1 MSGKQKTEG
10 VRRIWDKYKFVALVA
25 LAGAVLLLWPGGDGK
40 TAERAS
46 PQAAALV
53 EAELQQEMEDILGRI
68 QGVGEVQVLL
78 TVESDGERQL
88 AQDSELSYSGSTAAP
103 EDYSR
108 SSQTVLV
115 DDGSGEAPVVTR
127 TVYPTYRGA
136 LVVCQGGRPGG
147 REAGG
152 DGGGGGPDRPFR
164 RPHHRGKIAV
174 MIWRRRQAHEREM
187 EAEYRGGHD
196 GAAGVRSGG
205 PELEVHRRAG
215 GGRRGGDRH
224 QDPGGGHAGQR

>member
-115 DDGSGEAPVVTR
+115 DDGSAEAP
-127 TVYPTYRGA
+127 
-136 LVVCQGGRPGG
+136 VVCQGGDRADVKLAVT
-147 REAGG
+147 EAVAALTGLSA
-152 DGGGGGPDRPFR
+152 DRITVA
-164 RPHHRGKIAV
+164 KS
-174 MIWRRRQAHEREM
+174 Q
-187 EAEYRGGHD
+187 
-196 GAAGVRSGG
+196 
-205 PELEVHRRAG
+205 
-215 GGRRGGDRH
+215 
-224 QDPGGGHAGQR
+224 

>member
-10 VRRIWDKYKFVALVA
+10 VRRIWDKYNFVALVA

-115 DDGSGEAPVVTR
+115 DDGSAEAPVVTR

-136 LVVCQGGRPGG
+136 LVVCQGGDRADVKLAVT
-147 REAGG
+147 EAVAALTGLSA
-152 DGGGGGPDRPFR
+152 DRITVA
-164 RPHHRGKIAV
+164 KS
-174 MIWRRRQAHEREM
+174 Q
-187 EAEYRGGHD
+187 
-196 GAAGVRSGG
+196 
-205 PELEVHRRAG
+205 
-215 GGRRGGDRH
+215 
-224 QDPGGGHAGQR
+224 